1 MFNGNKNLLMYL
13 CFPMLFLFG
22 CSSSFDKRIN
32 KEHSANSRLLEE
44 RIDELSGKINL
55 IIHDTNVL
63 HNEMEEAKTPNKTAQ
78 QKIEELEATV
88 RNLNEQVSSLNAPA
102 KTSDFVRPPAEE
114 TDVKQPVPSTD
125 SNKPADK
132 VDADQTI
139 IPVSGE
145 SMGEMTQGPGKTT
158 EEVPDKGAEEMGK
171 SIAEDMQK
179 GLQEMTQTGEAQP
192 DIMPQKQEAAI
203 ISEVTEQNKD
213 QGIQKSTEDIMQA
226 SEAEPDIT
234 PQKQETAATNEVS
247 EPTKREAFLKD
258 NIVRLAETEFPD
270 NKGIQWNILSF
281 EHKAHL
287 THVEVEPTPATVG
300 YPRFKFAVSFKNPE
314 TPRVIGTYCFKDGQY
329 SLLSTRKN

>member
-1 MFNGNKNLLMYL
+1 MFNRNTYLLMYL
-13 CFPMLFLFG
+13 CFPLLFLFG
-22 CSSSFDKRIN
+22 CSGSFDKRMN
-32 KEHSANSRLLEE
+32 KEHSVDNRLLEK

-114 TDVKQPVPSTD
+114 TDVKQQVPAID

-132 VDADQTI
+132 VDANQTI
-139 IPVSGE
+139 MPVSGE

-158 EEVPDKGAEEMGK
+158 EEVPNKGTEEMGK
-171 SIAEDMQK
+171 SMAEDLQK
-179 GLQEMTQTGEAQP
+179 GLQEMTQTGEVKP
-192 DIMPQKQEAAI
+192 DIM
-203 ISEVTEQNKD
+203 
-213 QGIQKSTEDIMQA
+213 
-226 SEAEPDIT
+226 
-234 PQKQETAATNEVS
+234 PQKQETAATNEIS
-247 EPTKREAFLKD
+247 EPAKREAFLKD
-258 NIVRLAETEFPD
+258 NIVRLAETEFPN

-287 THVEVEPTPATVG
+287 TYVEVEPAPATVG